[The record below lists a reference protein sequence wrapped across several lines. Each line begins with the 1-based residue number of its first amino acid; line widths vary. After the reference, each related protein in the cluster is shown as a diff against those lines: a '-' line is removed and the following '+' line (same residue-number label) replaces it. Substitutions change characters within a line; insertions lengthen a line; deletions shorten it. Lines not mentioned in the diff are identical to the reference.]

1 MKMLYK
7 LANKCSRD
15 KESWAMEG
23 IELSHKVEIC
33 YQVSFMQAIF
43 G

>member
-7 LANKCSRD
+7 LAHKCSRD